1 VNDKKKRG
9 ELIVLSGPSGAGKS
23 TVIAR
28 LLQQRSDIHFSVSF
42 TTRKPRAG
50 EVDGVNYNFVDTAE
64 FERMIRDGELLEFAQ
79 YVGNYYGTSLK
90 VIRDH
95 LDKGTDVLLDIEVQ
109 GAAKVRE
116 KCPEAVTIFLIPPSM
131 EELAARLSF
140 RGTDDAATV
149 EKRLEQARREYQEI
163 PNYDY
168 LVVNDRVENAVEEII
183 SILTAE
189 GCRVDK
195 RIHLIEG
202 V

>member
-1 VNDKKKRG
+1 MNDKKKRG

-28 LLQQRSDIHFSVSF
+28 LLQQRKDIHFSVSF

-50 EVDGVNYNFVDTAE
+50 EVDGVNYNFVDIPE

-140 RGTDDAATV
+140 RGTDDVSAIRG
-149 EKRLEQARREYQEI
+149 RLEQARAEYREI

-168 LVVNDRVENAVEEII
+168 MVVNDRVENAVEEIV

-189 GCRVDK
+189 SCRVNK

>member
-1 VNDKKKRG
+1 MNEKKKRG

-23 TVIAR
+23 TVISR

-50 EVDGVNYNFVDTAE
+50 EVDGVNYNFVDTPE

-95 LDKGTDVLLDIEVQ
+95 LEKGTDVLLDIEVQ
-109 GAAKVRE
+109 GAASVRE

-149 EKRLEQARREYQEI
+149 QKRLEQARREYQDI
-163 PNYDY
+163 PKYDY
-168 LVVNDRVENAVEEII
+168 LVVNDRVETAVEEII

-189 GCRVDK
+189 SCRINK

>member
-1 VNDKKKRG
+1 MNDKKKRG